1 MHEIQDHERGFD
13 DCDREG
19 DHRIQ
24 WTGKVIER
32 HPCGHSGAHQER
44 EKNHDVNAWINY
56 VLAHKSEI
64 SDQRSAISKTNP
76 QSEFRN
82 PQSPQVSGQMA
93 TQQIKQRKQE
103 NPNDVHEVPIE
114 T

>member
-76 QSEFRN
+76 QSAIRSEERRVGKECRSRW
-82 PQSPQVSGQMA
+82 SPY
-93 TQQIKQRKQE
+93 
-103 NPNDVHEVPIE
+103 H
-114 T
+114 